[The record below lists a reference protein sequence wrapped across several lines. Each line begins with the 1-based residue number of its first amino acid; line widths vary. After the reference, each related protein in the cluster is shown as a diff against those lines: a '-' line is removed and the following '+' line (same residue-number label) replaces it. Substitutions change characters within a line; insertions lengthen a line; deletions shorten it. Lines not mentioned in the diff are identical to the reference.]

1 MESVRYVLLDIEG
14 TICPISFVKDTL
26 FPHAIKALPDVLA
39 AKWDDDA
46 FKPYREAFPEKHR
59 AFPQAL
65 MDHVADLTKRDVKV
79 AYLKNLQ
86 GFLWEEGYR
95 TGAYSTPLFP
105 DVAPQLQRWKEA
117 GLQLAI
123 FSSGSVFAQKLL
135 FEHVNLNE
143 STTSKECSADETET
157 GGYDSKL
164 VETLSQKCTRVTG
177 SSIGKGAGKKESE
190 ASESGVEESAAP
202 RSKPVEDLRGLMSG
216 WFDTSSAGSKTQ
228 ASSYRNIVDSMKWL
242 SSQTLFLSDNVQE
255 IDAACEAGLK
265 AILIDRPGN
274 APIAQVD
281 RDRLKVAHSLD
292 SIVVQRMVSAPSVD
306 VAHDAQAAVNR
317 GIENT

>member
-1 MESVRYVLLDIEG
+1 
-14 TICPISFVKDTL
+14 
-26 FPHAIKALPDVLA
+26 
-39 AKWDDDA
+39 
-46 FKPYREAFPEKHR
+46 
-59 AFPQAL
+59 

-177 SSIGKGAGKKESE
+177 SSIGKGAGKKESG

-228 ASSYRNIVDSMKWL
+228 ASSYRNIVDSMKVSVNVSHEFHILYADTPQWL